1 VILTGKT
8 GIVFGVADDHSNAWA
23 IAKAA
28 NDAGA
33 RVALAYVERFEKNVR
48 KLAEELNAPILLT
61 CDVTDESQI
70 QAVYDTLAK
79 EFGTLDFVVHSI
91 AFARRQDLEGTFI
104 KTDWEGFATAMQVSA
119 YSLLAVTRPALPLM
133 KNGGSVITLSYLGAE
148 RAMPSYN
155 MMGVAKAALE
165 ACVRYLAADLGPQ
178 NIRVNALS
186 LGPIRT
192 LAAMG
197 VKGFRDMLKNA
208 GEKNAMKRNLEQR
221 EVGGSALML
230 LSDAGSGITGQTI
243 YVDCG
248 YNIMGL

>member
-1 VILTGKT
+1 VTLQDKR

-33 RVALAYVERFEKNVR
+33 RVCLTYVERFEKNVR
-48 KLAEELNAPILLT
+48 KLAEELNDPVLLT
-61 CDVTDESQI
+61 CDVTDESRI
-70 QAVYDTLAK
+70 QSVYDTLAK
-79 EFGTLDFVVHSI
+79 EFGTLDFVVHSV
-91 AFARRQDLEGTFI
+91 AFARREDLEGSFI
-104 KTDWEGFATAMQVSA
+104 KTNWEGFALAMQISA

-133 KNGGSVITLSYLGAE
+133 PKGGSVLTLSYLGAE

-165 ACVRYLAADLGPQ
+165 ACVRYMAADLGSQ
-178 NIRVNALS
+178 GIRVNALS

-208 GEKNAMKRNLEQR
+208 ADKNALKRNIEQR
-221 EVGGSALML
+221 EVGSSALLL

-248 YNIMGL
+248 YSIMGL

>member
-1 VILTGKT
+1 MTLQGKT
-8 GIVFGVADDHSNAWA
+8 GVIFGVADDHSNAWA

-33 RVALAYVERFEKNVR
+33 RLCLTYVERFEKNVR
-48 KLAEELNAPILLT
+48 KLAEELTNPVLQV

-79 EFGTLDFVVHSI
+79 EFGALDFVVHSI
-91 AFARRQDLEGTFI
+91 AFARREDLEGTFI
-104 KTDWEGFATAMQVSA
+104 KTNWEGFSMAMQISA
-119 YSLLAVTRPALPLM
+119 YSLLAVTRHAVPLM
-133 KNGGSVITLSYLGAE
+133 TNGGSVITLSYLGAE
-148 RAMPSYN
+148 RAMPNYN

-165 ACVRYLAADLGPQ
+165 ACVRYMAADLGPQ

-197 VKGFRDMLKNA
+197 VKGFRDMLKSA
-208 GEKNAMKRNLEQR
+208 ADKNAMKRNIEQR
-221 EVGGSALML
+221 EVGGSALWL
-230 LSDAGSGITGQTI
+230 LSDAGSGVTGQTI

-248 YNIMGL
+248 YSIMGL